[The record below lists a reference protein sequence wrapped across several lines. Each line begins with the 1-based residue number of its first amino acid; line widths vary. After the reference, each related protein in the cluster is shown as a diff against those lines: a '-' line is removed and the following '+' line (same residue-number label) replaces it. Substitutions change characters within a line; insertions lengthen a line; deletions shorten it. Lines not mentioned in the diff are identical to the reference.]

1 MTKVLCGTYIFYTS
15 YVCMYVV
22 FYSLDVSTVFTRFY
36 TCYTGYGRQVTQVH
50 QVLQVTSARLH
61 RLLAPGYTG
70 YKL

>member
-36 TCYTGYGRQVTQVH
+36 TCYTGYGRQV
-50 QVLQVTSARLH
+50 
-61 RLLAPGYTG
+61 YTG
-70 YKL
+70 SPGSTGY